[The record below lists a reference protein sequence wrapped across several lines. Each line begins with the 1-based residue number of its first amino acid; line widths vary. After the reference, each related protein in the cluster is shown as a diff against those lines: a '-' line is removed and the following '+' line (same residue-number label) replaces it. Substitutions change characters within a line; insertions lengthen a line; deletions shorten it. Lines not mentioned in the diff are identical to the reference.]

1 MKIIIERSGGLTGI
15 VVSHEMEIKDLPQS
29 MVNKNS
35 GDTLT
40 TTSPITE
47 NVIAKKEIADH
58 FNYRVTFKDGT
69 QNKVVE
75 CNQYDIKDNI
85 KDVIRYVEAE
95 LERKINMN

>member
-29 MVNKNS
+29 MVNK
-35 GDTLT
+35 
-40 TTSPITE
+40 
-47 NVIAKKEIADH
+47 VQEIFNNDESKSLKMSLPKGAADH

-75 CNQYDIKDNI
+75 CNQYDIKDDL
-85 KDVIRYVEAE
+85 KDVIRYVEANS
-95 LERKINMN
+95 KKN